1 MGASPWVGQQ
11 SYLLRGQERV
21 RGSECGEGLWDVLLD
36 GFNRGSTEQ
45 GGGDWQERG
54 DELRQASPMGSNQRL
69 LGKPRGGR
77 GKAGQVGGMSRST
90 LEV

>member
-1 MGASPWVGQQ
+1 MGKVYGMCCWMA
-11 SYLLRGQERV
+11 
-21 RGSECGEGLWDVLLD
+21 
-36 GFNRGSTEQ
+36 STEGPLSK